1 MKEHI
6 IAVGGAGY
14 IGSHV
19 VRELLDAGH
28 KVTVFDNLSTGLR
41 SNVPAEAGFV
51 QGDIRDGAALASV
64 LGPAVAAARDGGAG
78 EPVVIHLAALKAAGE
93 SMGQPETYAEHNIAG
108 TISLLN
114 ATTEAGITKLVFSSS
129 AAVYGEPQYQPV
141 DEQHPTE
148 PANFYGYTKL
158 AIEQL
163 LGWYFRLRGL
173 ASVSLRYFNAAGYDP
188 AGRVYGLERNPANLL
203 PVIMEV
209 AAGLRPGL
217 QVFGD
222 DYPTE
227 DGTGVRD
234 YVHVSDLAQAHLLA
248 VKRLRANSECIAVN
262 LGSES
267 GISVAAMLASARRI
281 TGREIASTLAPRR
294 AGDPASLVAS
304 STLARTLLAW
314 QPTRSDAD
322 TLVATTWAAYRKS
335 APAAAGPIAATPAPA
350 AAAGPSA
357 ATRPGSPQSGGRQPR
372 GPEA

>member
-1 MKEHI
+1 MNHSHKEREHI

-41 SNVPAEAGFV
+41 SNVPAEAGFT

-64 LGPAVAAARDGGAG
+64 LGLAVAAARDGGAG

-93 SMGQPETYAEHNIAG
+93 SMEQPETYAEHNIAG

-114 ATTEAGITKLVFSSS
+114 ATTEAGIAKLVFSSS

-173 ASVSLRYFNAAGYDP
+173 SSVSLRYFNAAGYDP
-188 AGRVYGLERNPANLL
+188 AGRG
-203 PVIMEV
+203 
-209 AAGLRPGL
+209 
-217 QVFGD
+217 Q
-222 DYPTE
+222 
-227 DGTGVRD
+227 
-234 YVHVSDLAQAHLLA
+234 
-248 VKRLRANSECIAVN
+248 
-262 LGSES
+262 
-267 GISVAAMLASARRI
+267 
-281 TGREIASTLAPRR
+281 
-294 AGDPASLVAS
+294 PASGNHGGGC
-304 STLARTLLAW
+304 W
-314 QPTRSDAD
+314 
-322 TLVATTWAAYRKS
+322 S
-335 APAAAGPIAATPAPA
+335 APGVT
-350 AAAGPSA
+350 GLW
-357 ATRPGSPQSGGRQPR
+357 
-372 GPEA
+372 